1 MKKGILRTMR
11 ERRAHHHLALI
22 ATTIAA
28 LHGASANA
36 ESLRCNG
43 NIAAEG
49 DSRMSVLY
57 KCGQPV
63 LTDSF
68 CAPVYYAPS
77 LMPVPQPFAS
87 VVIPCQQVEEWLY
100 DRGEGNLMAT
110 VRFRS
115 GVVQSITY
123 GRSPR

>member
-1 MKKGILRTMR
+1 MKKGILRTKR
-11 ERRAHHHLALI
+11 ERRAHHHLVLI

-28 LHGASANA
+28 LQGASANA

-110 VRFRS
+110 VHFRS